1 MNVKERKKERKK
13 SRQVNRSTDGNER
26 DNRDELRKRRV
37 SYKTT
42 DCWGNTTVAKIK
54 NMRNWEEEE
63 WIDIR
68 QEMISLKEKVKV
80 SER

>member
-42 DCWGNTTVAKIK
+42 DC
-54 NMRNWEEEE
+54 
-63 WIDIR
+63 
-68 QEMISLKEKVKV
+68 
-80 SER
+80 